1 MHKKFILAFI
11 FVMLTSMNTHAATL
25 SASVDKT
32 TIPLGE
38 AFTLTINADENL
50 NESPDLNVL
59 RKNFKVY
66 STSVSRQNYIIN
78 GQSEA
83 SVTWKIGLV
92 ALNEGNQEIPSI
104 PVGKDKTPAVKI
116 NVIGASSAIS
126 NDSALVSEPSA
137 QNEQVA
143 TSAKYGIRAFIEN
156 NEKPHYV
163 QQQITYNVVIS
174 DDGSLTGGE
183 PVFDANEA
191 GNWIIRSLGQPQ
203 STTKTIE
210 GKKIRETTFRYAL
223 FAQKSGDL
231 TIPQVW
237 FNGYALQ
244 PNRANNTDIFNQ
256 DIFNFTIKMPA
267 MFGMEKPVSLR
278 VPAKKINILPIPADY
293 PGTWWLPAEKVVLN
307 AKWSDKV
314 PQFKAGEAF
323 SREITLQAVGVTE
336 SQLPDIKFPQTVDF
350 RQYPEKPI
358 RQSGSVNGLPAAE
371 MKVINVYIPEKSG
384 RLTLPAITVD
394 WYNTQTGTFERAT
407 IPSEEIDVVPNPQLV
422 NFSDNTNHNADIAKN
437 TTSSTERPIAKDNMQ
452 QIKPEEKSVVATQ
465 NTFFYIILVA
475 VFAAGMLVSWI
486 LFRHR
491 PVAGKPQCEMRQYPE
506 YLIKKAYQNDF
517 RSLRDGL
524 VSWATGFYPEHQ
536 INNLK
541 DVAQAAENPQFARQ
555 IDIILAKLYNPQDE
569 SLWNPKIFSD
579 ILKDLVKNKNKT
591 AKEKLPLPPLYG

>member
-1 MHKKFILAFI
+1 M
-11 FVMLTSMNTHAATL
+11 
-25 SASVDKT
+25 
-32 TIPLGE
+32 
-38 AFTLTINADENL
+38 
-50 NESPDLNVL
+50 
-59 RKNFKVY
+59 
-66 STSVSRQNYIIN
+66 
-78 GQSEA
+78 
-83 SVTWKIGLV
+83 
-92 ALNEGNQEIPSI
+92 
-104 PVGKDKTPAVKI
+104 
-116 NVIGASSAIS
+116 
-126 NDSALVSEPSA
+126 
-137 QNEQVA
+137 
-143 TSAKYGIRAFIEN
+143 
-156 NEKPHYV
+156 
-163 QQQITYNVVIS
+163 
-174 DDGSLTGGE
+174 
-183 PVFDANEA
+183 
-191 GNWIIRSLGQPQ
+191 
-203 STTKTIE
+203 
-210 GKKIRETTFRYAL
+210 
-223 FAQKSGDL
+223 
-231 TIPQVW
+231 
-237 FNGYALQ
+237 
-244 PNRANNTDIFNQ
+244 
-256 DIFNFTIKMPA
+256 
-267 MFGMEKPVSLR
+267 
-278 VPAKKINILPIPADY
+278 
-293 PGTWWLPAEKVVLN
+293 
-307 AKWSDKV
+307 
-314 PQFKAGEAF
+314 
-323 SREITLQAVGVTE
+323 TE

-422 NFSDNTNHNADIAKN
+422 NFSDKTNNNTNIAKN